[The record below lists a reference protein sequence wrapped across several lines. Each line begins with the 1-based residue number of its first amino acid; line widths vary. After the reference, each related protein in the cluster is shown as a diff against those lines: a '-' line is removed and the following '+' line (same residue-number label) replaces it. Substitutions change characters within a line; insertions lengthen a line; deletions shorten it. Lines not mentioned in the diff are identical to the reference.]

1 MTSELKM
8 PVLAPL
14 KLRTKHREGYHSK
27 SQMNILILEPSTKTR
42 NVFRHP
48 NICNVNYTKE
58 ADNEAKLNK
67 IKSMV
72 NELLS
77 TCSNEIKEKLIIFC
91 KGIVQSSKK
100 CVRMSNSN
108 SSNDIYENKLS
119 DLNMKFD
126 YLSKENLKM

>member
-27 SQMNILILEPSTKTR
+27 SQMNILISEPSTKTR

-67 IKSMV
+67 IKCMV

-77 TCSNEIKEKLIIFC
+77 TCSNAIKEKLIIFVKELFRVVKNVFEC
-91 KGIVQSSKK
+91 QIQIRVMISMRISS
-100 CVRMSNSN
+100 V
-108 SSNDIYENKLS
+108 I
-119 DLNMKFD
+119 
-126 YLSKENLKM
+126 